1 MASKPLLL
9 ALLLLTLP
17 LQADPWGKDAD
28 LAAPTPPPKHPSSS
42 FTVGLALIDFHKNV
56 TTHASGPRSHFR
68 PSSSTYMAQAIQRY
82 GLLQG
87 GMMGCDRLMRENDDL
102 WIYPTRPVDGIW
114 WKYDPVP

>member
-1 MASKPLLL
+1 MAFKTLLPLLFL
-9 ALLLLTLP
+9 FSLH

-28 LAAPTPPPKHPSSS
+28 LASPLPPPQQTTSSY
-42 FTVGLALIDFHKNV
+42 TIGLALVDFHKSI

-82 GLLQG
+82 GFLQG